1 MKTFKMSI
9 LITLLILLL
18 PCTGFTQENSM
29 KSFWIHEDVVK
40 PSMIEEYETV
50 CKELV
55 SNMKKHNIAEADFI
69 VSALA
74 GSRYLYVGGIS
85 NMADLDKK
93 VFSTLAEKMGPDAM
107 SSLFERMDKC
117 YEIEHDYVIHLDP
130 ELSYMPSGMTQTPE
144 GKNYRKF
151 HYLYI
156 TPENRNI
163 VKEKMTAIKAL
174 WTSKKSKVDY
184 RVYKSGFGTKG
195 EFYMVA
201 VAAKDAVDYAVSA
214 KENQALLGEEG
225 QKAMGELYEN
235 LLSYDEIVGEMRPD
249 MAYSPS
255 N

>member
-1 MKTFKMSI
+1 MKTFKKSI
-9 LITLLILLL
+9 LITLLILLF
-18 PCTGFTQENSM
+18 PCTGFAQESSM

-40 PSMIEEYETV
+40 PAKAMEYETI

-55 SNMKKHNIAEADFI
+55 SNMKKHNITEADFI

-93 VFSTLAEKMGPDAM
+93 VFSTLSEKMGADAM
-107 SSLFERMDKC
+107 SDLFKRMDEC
-117 YEIEHDYVIHLDP
+117 YDIEHDYVIHLDP
-130 ELSYMPSGMTQTPE
+130 DLSYMPSGMTQTPE

-156 TPENRNI
+156 TPENRNV
-163 VKEKMTAIKAL
+163 VKENMKAIKAL
-174 WTSKKSKVDY
+174 YTSKKSKVDY
-184 RVYKSGFGTKG
+184 RVYKSGFGTIG

-201 VAAKDAVDYAVSA
+201 IAAKDAVDYAVSA
-214 KENQALLGEEG
+214 KENQALMGEEG
-225 QKAMGELYEN
+225 QKIMGELYKN
-235 LLSYDEIVGEMRPD
+235 LLRYDEIVGEMRPD

>member
-1 MKTFKMSI
+1 MKTLKKTI
-9 LITLLILLL
+9 LTAALILLL
-18 PCTGFTQENSM
+18 PLAGIAQESSM

-40 PSMIEEYETV
+40 PSMVMEYEAV

-55 SNMKKHNIAEADFI
+55 SNMKKYNITEADFI
-69 VSALA
+69 VSTLS

-93 VFSTLAEKMGPDAM
+93 VFSTLAEKMGGDAM
-107 SSLFERMDKC
+107 SDLFKRMDKC
-117 YEIEHDYVIHLDP
+117 YDIEHDYVIHLDSD
-130 ELSYMPSGMTQTPE
+130 LSYMPSGMTQTPE

-156 TPENRNI
+156 TPENRDM
-163 VKEKMTAIKAL
+163 VKEKMKAIKAL
-174 WTSKKSKVDY
+174 WASKNSKVEY

-214 KENQALLGEEG
+214 KENQDLLGEEG
-225 QKAMGELYEN
+225 KKIMGELYKN
-235 LLSYDEIVGEMRPD
+235 LLKYEEYVGEMRPD